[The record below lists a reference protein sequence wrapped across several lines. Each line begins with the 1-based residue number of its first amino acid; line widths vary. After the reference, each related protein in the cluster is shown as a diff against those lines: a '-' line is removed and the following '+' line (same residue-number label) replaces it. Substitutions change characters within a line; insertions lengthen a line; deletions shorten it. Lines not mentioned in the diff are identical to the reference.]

1 MLFYIPRTG
10 LEIFDLCRA
19 YGLAALLD
27 RAVPEEER
35 PVIKESGY
43 FYIVETHAADLRP
56 ESLEKNAAWPQLFE
70 LDTWRQVFLTDKNKW
85 NTKKEKV
92 EKILTEK
99 ENLSTIANLFQKTDN
114 LPAFSTNKGETLS
127 GPLDP
132 SAFKGLRGKTRGD
145 YEERQTKVDSL
156 HSLHWALACLGGAIA
171 GRYIV
176 QKAQGNKWDYFVIFP
191 VPQKIEFSNFQ
202 AIKETTYTNTKR
214 LNYLSVQN
222 AAAHFAVLLAQ
233 KIMELAASK
242 SQYSDRFSGVYY
254 FSLIQTGQQSRPSAG
269 GNLSLYPLMELALS
283 QNPEVAKTFEVWEY
297 LFRKGSVKGCE
308 DLAMT
313 ITDFI
318 MHPSLESFERHT
330 RTFLKYIL
338 KGEIKGTNNYTE
350 KSLKEVI
357 NYVQ

>member
-19 YGLAALLD
+19 YGLAVLLD

-35 PVIKESGY
+35 PVITEAGY
-43 FYIVETHAADLRP
+43 FYLIDTQAADLRP
-56 ESLEKNAAWPQLFE
+56 ESLGKNAAWDQLFK
-70 LDTWRQVFLTDKNKW
+70 LDTWRSVFLTDKNKW
-85 NTKKEKV
+85 PGKV
-92 EKILTEK
+92 EKVKKILT
-99 ENLSTIANLFQKTDN
+99 ENLSTIANMFQKIDN
-114 LPAFSTNKGETLS
+114 SPGFSTSAGETLS

-156 HSLHWALACLGGAIA
+156 HWALACLGGAIA
-171 GRYIV
+171 GRYRV
-176 QKAQGNKWDYFVIFP
+176 QRAQGNKWNYFVTFP
-191 VPQKIEFSNFQ
+191 VPQKIYFSNFQ
-202 AIKETTYTNTKR
+202 DIRDKTYTKG

-222 AAAHFAVLLAQ
+222 AAAHFAVLLANQ
-233 KIMELAASK
+233 MRELAASK
-242 SQYSDRFSGVYY
+242 SQFSDRFSGVYY
-254 FSLIQTGQQSRPSAG
+254 FSLIQTGQQSKPSAG

-283 QNPEVAKTFEVWEY
+283 RKPGIAETFEVWEY

-308 DLAMT
+308 DLAIT

-338 KGEIKGTNNYTE
+338 KGEVKGTNNYTE